1 MNKVIYQI
9 HFIKDGNV
17 ESQNKFKEKRQVNVF
32 LIV

>member
-9 HFIKDGNV
+9 HFIKGGNV
-17 ESQNKFKEKRQVNVF
+17 KSQNKFKEQRQVNIF